1 MHRKRLT
8 SSVGFMHSRLRERHW
23 YRNDPQIRKV
33 TLISLPIQHRD
44 MSDMM
49 IILIMSLSSKK
60 PRRELEEEMHTH
72 MIYCRL
78 LDINLE
84 EFRSGGCELA
94 YNFLALVP
102 EEFASDPEETGPES
116 GFKTQEE
123 LWALLETAEFVP
135 VTKKY
140 WAFLMQ
146 QGIPAKLVREYESHQ
161 INNQDLDQFPIHT
174 YSHWKDED
182 GKQLNAVLSSTI
194 TQEKTS
200 TEGSI
205 AAIVGRFQPFHNG
218 HLQLIQTILQSCSF
232 IKIGIGSMQYD
243 HTAENPFTF
252 EERKEMMERALTE
265 ADIHL
270 DQFQI
275 IGIPDL
281 HDMIRWT
288 QKVIQELGEFD
299 IFYSNS
305 DWTRQLLANTGKT
318 VRSIRKI

>member
-8 SSVGFMHSRLRERHW
+8 SSVGFMHSRLRERHS

-49 IILIMSLSSKK
+49 IILIMSLSSEEAE
-60 PRRELEEEMHTH
+60 RELEEEMHTH

-135 VTKKY
+135 VDQKI
-140 WAFLMQ
+140 L
-146 QGIPAKLVREYESHQ
+146 GI
-161 INNQDLDQFPIHT
+161 
-174 YSHWKDED
+174 
-182 GKQLNAVLSSTI
+182 LNATGYSS
-194 TQEKTS
+194 
-200 TEGSI
+200 
-205 AAIVGRFQPFHNG
+205 
-218 HLQLIQTILQSCSF
+218 
-232 IKIGIGSMQYD
+232 
-243 HTAENPFTF
+243 
-252 EERKEMMERALTE
+252 
-265 ADIHL
+265 
-270 DQFQI
+270 QI
-275 IGIPDL
+275 SPRI
-281 HDMIRWT
+281 
-288 QKVIQELGEFD
+288 
-299 IFYSNS
+299 
-305 DWTRQLLANTGKT
+305 
-318 VRSIRKI
+318 